1 MRTPLKTQAAAQM
14 GNRGREGG
22 VSMGVLL
29 CSSGTDA
36 FPYLLPGEKQTLA
49 AYMKGSFPAAWRRN
63 RAIIEFER
71 GRKVWDRQLEQLKAD
86 QSLQSRQAQ
95 SLNIK
100 EVNSNDCLMYAR
112 RKN

>member
-1 MRTPLKTQAAAQM
+1 
-14 GNRGREGG
+14 
-22 VSMGVLL
+22 MGVLL

-71 GRKVWDRQLEQLKAD
+71 GRKVWD
-86 QSLQSRQAQ
+86 
-95 SLNIK
+95 
-100 EVNSNDCLMYAR
+100 
-112 RKN
+112 

>member
-1 MRTPLKTQAAAQM
+1 MIGYEDATENSGCCAD

-36 FPYLLPGEKQTLA
+36 FPYLLPREKQTLA

-71 GRKVWDRQLEQLKAD
+71 GRKEWD
-86 QSLQSRQAQ
+86 
-95 SLNIK
+95 
-100 EVNSNDCLMYAR
+100 
-112 RKN
+112 